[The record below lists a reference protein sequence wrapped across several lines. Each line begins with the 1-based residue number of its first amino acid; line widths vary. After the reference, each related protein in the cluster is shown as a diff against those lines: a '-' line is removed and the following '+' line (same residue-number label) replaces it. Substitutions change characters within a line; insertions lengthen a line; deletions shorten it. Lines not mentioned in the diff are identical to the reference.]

1 LCAFYISPQLILPAV
16 KEVNENKVLLEK
28 NISCLVDRG
37 AHTPSLPIV
46 NEYMESLK
54 AIYIVGP
61 SSTGKTTLCNALIP
75 RLGLTSDM
83 CITEVARTVMKEQGF
98 TRADVHSLAMQQAI
112 VNAQAAR
119 DRQARQ
125 KAAEAGVPRLQS
137 ILLSDRSAV
146 DAVVYAALSDMTTQA
161 ENTKALISSPE
172 FLEVLPFYRSL
183 HSTFVLLRPIPEWV
197 VDDGVRSLADGEHCY
212 AMFVKILKE
221 LDIPFVE
228 LGEGCRWLEER
239 VAFVRRFVYA

>member
-1 LCAFYISPQLILPAV
+1 
-16 KEVNENKVLLEK
+16 
-28 NISCLVDRG
+28 
-37 AHTPSLPIV
+37 
-46 NEYMESLK
+46 MESLK

-61 SSTGKTTLCNALIP
+61 SSTGKTTLCNALIT

-83 CITEVARTVMKEQGF
+83 CITEVARTVMREQGF

-112 VNAQAAR
+112 VNAQATR

-125 KAAEAGVPRLQS
+125 KATEDVVPKLQS

-146 DAVVYAALSDMTTQA
+146 DAVVYAALSETTLQSG
-161 ENTKALISSPE
+161 NTKALVSSPE

-183 HSTFVLLRPIPEWV
+183 HSTFVLLRPIPEWMI
-197 VDDGVRSLADGEHCY
+197 DDGVRSLEDGERCY
-212 AMFVKILKE
+212 AMFVKVLKE

-228 LGEGCRWLEER
+228 VGEECRWLGER
-239 VAFVRRFVYA
+239 VAFVRRLVFA